1 MIENI
6 FNSAA
11 QANQE
16 PEPKKKL
23 VSLMIGPIVFI
34 LILNT
39 VTSALDN
46 MQFEALVRV
55 IEGAGPSEN

>member
-1 MIENI
+1 MIC
-6 FNSAA
+6 
-11 QANQE
+11 
-16 PEPKKKL
+16 L
-23 VSLMIGPIVFI
+23 IVFI

-55 IEGAGPSEN
+55 IEGAGPN